1 MAGRLRR
8 AAVLVTA
15 AGCALALAAAAAGSR
30 QSSTPLPSLRSLALA
45 PADFQPGATVAH
57 DSTMNDAGQPVLV
70 RRFAAGARIAGL
82 PLLTVVDEVEL
93 YRDAGASARDFVL
106 LQNEFA
112 SKSGRLAFAK
122 DFAHGFVSASKGKLK
137 VTRTEVGSP
146 VALDTASL
154 RLAVTFETNRGALP
168 MAIDL
173 VQVDRVL
180 AAVFVVGL
188 YGQKLAGSDAA
199 HVAAA
204 AEARLKAAFTVTA
217 GQAPTVS
224 GQAQQGQTL
233 TVDEG
238 SWTGAPSS
246 FSYAWARCD
255 TTGNT
260 CTPVVGATDKTYTPT
275 AADSGFALR
284 VTVTGTNA
292 VGSQQ
297 ASSAP
302 TAAVP

>member
-15 AGCALALAAAAAGSR
+15 AGCALALAAVAAGSR

-45 PADFQPGATVAH
+45 PADFQSGATVAH
-57 DSTMNDAGQPVLV
+57 DSTMTYVGQPVLV
-70 RRFAAGARIAGL
+70 RRFAAGVRIARL
-82 PLLTVVDEVEL
+82 PLMMVIDEVQL
-93 YRDAGASARDFVL
+93 YRDAAASARDFAQ
-106 LQNEFA
+106 LQDQLA
-112 SKSGRLAFAK
+112 SRSGRLAFAK
-122 DFAHGFVSASKGKLK
+122 SFAHDLVSGSKGKLK
-137 VTRTEVGSP
+137 VTRADVGSP
-146 VALDTASL
+146 VALDVASL
-154 RLAVTFETNRGALP
+154 RLLVTFETNRGSLP
-168 MAIDL
+168 LAIDL

-180 AAVFVVGL
+180 TAVFMVGL
-188 YGQKLAGSDAA
+188 YGQKLTGSDAN
-199 HVAAA
+199 HVAVAA
-204 AEARLKAAFTVTA
+204 KARLTTAFTVSA

-238 SWTGAPSS
+238 SWLGAPSS

-255 TTGNT
+255 TTGTT
-260 CTPVVGATDKTYTPT
+260 CTPVAGATDKSYTPT

-297 ASSAP
+297 ANSAP

>member
-1 MAGRLRR
+1 MAGRLRQ

-15 AGCALALAAAAAGSR
+15 AGCALALAAVAAGSR
-30 QSSTPLPSLRSLALA
+30 QSSTPLPSLASLALA
-45 PADFQPGATVAH
+45 PADFRSGATVAQ

-70 RRFAAGARIAGL
+70 RRFAAGARIANL

-106 LQNEFA
+106 LQNQFA
-112 SKSGRLAFAK
+112 SRSKRLAFAK
-122 DFAHGFVSASKGKLK
+122 DFAHSLVSGSKGTLK
-137 VTRTEVGSP
+137 VTRTEVGTP
-146 VALDTASL
+146 VALDTASM
-154 RLAVTFETNRGALP
+154 RLAVTFETNRGRLP
-168 MAIDL
+168 MAVDL

-180 AAVFVVGL
+180 TAVFVVGL

-199 HVAAA
+199 RVAAA
-204 AEARLKAAFTVTA
+204 AEARLKTAFTVSA

-238 SWTGAPSS
+238 SWLGAPSS
-246 FSYAWARCD
+246 FSYVWARCD
-255 TTGNT
+255 ATGNT
-260 CTPVVGATDKTYTPT
+260 CTPVAGATDKTYTPT
-275 AADSGFALR
+275 AADSGSFLR

-292 VGSQQ
+292 VGSQH
-297 ASSAP
+297 ANSAP

>member
-8 AAVLVTA
+8 AIVLVIA
-15 AGCALALAAAAAGSR
+15 AGCALALAAVAAGSR
-30 QSSTPLPSLRSLALA
+30 QRTIPLPSLPSLALA
-45 PADFQPGATVAH
+45 PADFQSGATVAQ
-57 DSTMNDAGQPVLV
+57 DSTMTDAGQPVLV
-70 RRFAAGARIAGL
+70 RRFAAGARIADV

-93 YRDAGASARDFVL
+93 YCDAGASARDFVL
-106 LQNEFA
+106 LQNQFA
-112 SKSGRLAFAK
+112 SKSGPLAFAK
-122 DFAHGFVSASKGKLK
+122 DFAHSLVSGSKGKLK
-137 VTRTEVGSP
+137 VTRTDVGSP
-146 VALDTASL
+146 VTLDAASL
-154 RLAVTFETNRGALP
+154 RLAVTFATNFGRLP

-180 AAVFVVGL
+180 TAVFVVGL
-188 YGQKLAGSDAA
+188 YGQKVAGSDAA

-204 AEARLKAAFTVTA
+204 AEARLKAAFTVSA
-217 GQAPTVS
+217 AQAPTVS
-224 GQAQQGQTL
+224 GQAQQGQML

-238 SWTGAPSS
+238 TWLGAPSS

-255 TTGNT
+255 ATGNA
-260 CTPVVGATDKTYTPT
+260 CAPVVGATDKTYTPT
-275 AADSGFALR
+275 AADSCFALR

-297 ASSAP
+297 ADSAP

>member
-1 MAGRLRR
+1 M
-8 AAVLVTA
+8 TY
-15 AGCALALAAAAAGSR
+15 
-30 QSSTPLPSLRSLALA
+30 
-45 PADFQPGATVAH
+45 
-57 DSTMNDAGQPVLV
+57 AGQPVLV
-70 RRFAAGARIAGL
+70 RRFAAGVRIASL
-82 PLLTVVDEVEL
+82 PLLMVVDEVQL
-93 YRDAGASARDFVL
+93 YRDVGASARDFAL
-106 LQNEFA
+106 IQNQFA
-112 SKSGRLAFAK
+112 SRSGRLRFAK
-122 DFAHGFVSASKGKLK
+122 DFAHELVTGSQGKMK
-137 VTRTEVGSP
+137 ITRTDVGSP
-146 VALDTASL
+146 VTLDAASV
-154 RLAVTFETNRGALP
+154 RLAVTFATNRGRLP

-180 AAVFVVGL
+180 AAVVVVGL

-204 AEARLKAAFTVTA
+204 AEARLKAAFTVSA

-238 SWTGAPSS
+238 SWLGAPSS
-246 FSYAWARCD
+246 FSYVWARCD
-255 TTGNT
+255 TTRTT
-260 CTPVVGATDKTYTPT
+260 CAPVVGATDKTYTPT
-275 AADSGFALR
+275 SADSGFALR

-297 ASSAP
+297 ADSAL